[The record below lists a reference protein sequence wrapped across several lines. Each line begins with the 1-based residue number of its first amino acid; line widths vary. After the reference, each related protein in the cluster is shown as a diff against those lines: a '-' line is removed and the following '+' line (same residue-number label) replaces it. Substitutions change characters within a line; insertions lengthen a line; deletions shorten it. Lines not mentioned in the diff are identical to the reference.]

1 MASLTYERAREMLH
15 YNPQTGVLKWAKDRR
30 MGPKLAGKHAGF
42 VDGNGRLMIQ
52 LDLETYHSGRVIWL
66 WMMGHW
72 PVGVIDHCDG
82 NPLNNRWKNL
92 RDVTQR
98 VNAQNR
104 LMNANN
110 KSGVRGVYWNNQIGK
125 WHAQIALDRKKIH
138 LGYFDE
144 LTTAVAARRNAEST
158 LWNLPK
164 GVVAISL

>member
-1 MASLTYERAREMLH
+1 MASLLTYERAREMLH
-15 YNPQTGVLKWAKDRR
+15 YNPQTGVLKWQKNRR

-52 LDLETYHSGRVIWL
+52 LDMEIYHSGRVIWL

-72 PVGVIDHCDG
+72 PFGLVDHCDG

-104 LMNANN
+104 LINSNN
-110 KSGVRGVYWNNQIGK
+110 KSGVRGVYWSQQNQKWKVQIGSK
-125 WHAQIALDRKKIH
+125 QNKKYLGVFDSFDDAVVARKQ
-138 LGYFDE
+138 
-144 LTTAVAARRNAEST
+144 AESM
-158 LWNLPK
+158 LWKLPR
-164 GVVAISL
+164 GG